1 MQDYFVFYVTA
12 KRGLATADARM
23 FTPGQ
28 AA

>member
-1 MQDYFVFYVTA
+1 MQDYFVFHVVA
-12 KRGLATADARM
+12 KRSLATAGARM

>member
-1 MQDYFVFYVTA
+1 MQDYFVFHVAA
-12 KRGLATADARM
+12 KRGPATTDERM

>member
-1 MQDYFVFYVTA
+1 MQDYFVLHVAA
-12 KRGLATADARM
+12 KRSLATADARM